1 MNEEIRKKVDD
12 NWKSQMEKE
21 KTEAQTKKEAY
32 HQPTFT
38 VFLSSIS
45 MQAMIAM
52 GRIDNP
58 VTGKKEESVEQA
70 RFLIDT
76 LGILQ
81 EKTKGNLTAEE
92 QTLLDDSLFNL
103 RMMYVE
109 DREKKK

>member
-12 NWKSQMEKE
+12 NWKSQVEKE
-21 KTEAQTKKEAY
+21 KDHAQEKKEPY

-38 VFLSSIS
+38 IFLSSIS
-45 MQAMIAM
+45 MQAMIAL
-52 GRIDNP
+52 GRIENP
-58 VTGKKEESVEQA
+58 VTGKKEESKEQS

-76 LGILQ
+76 LGIIK
-81 EKTKGNLTAEE
+81 EKTKGNLTPEE

-109 DREKKK
+109 DKEKK